1 VAAVTASRPSCPR
14 SRSSEGEHKI
24 LAGRY
29 IRVSTAATLTAL
41 CVVGSAVWLFTSLLL
56 ALAVLSLLLLIVLL
70 HHQHNMA
77 RIVSWAQ
84 QPLGTPVPRGWGAWD
99 YIYASLARRERQ
111 AQEQR
116 ERLTRSLRRFREAT
130 QALPDGVIYLTR
142 QRTIEWV
149 NEAAASYFA
158 LDAERDIGRAVTSL
172 VREPT
177 FVNYLQ
183 NPESEPVILR
193 GGHHEGLTL
202 AVQIIPFGEDQEMVL
217 ARDITQLER
226 LDMMRRDFVANV
238 SHELKTPLTVV
249 GGFVET
255 LIDGG
260 DDFSPEDRR
269 HFLELALNQSQRM
282 QRLVDDLLTLS
293 SLQSGDTPRLDEDVD
308 AQALLQGVLSEARL
322 LSRGRHEI
330 TLAADAPG
338 ILIGSQKE
346 LYSAFSNLVNN
357 AVRYTPEHGEV
368 HVTWAR
374 LEDGGA
380 SFSVE
385 DSGIGIEAQHLERL
399 TERFYR
405 VDQGRSR
412 ESGGTGLGLAIVK
425 HVLTR
430 HNAQL
435 GIASQ
440 PGKGSCFTARF
451 PAKRLRFRA

>member
-1 VAAVTASRPSCPR
+1 MCAVAGVVWIF
-14 SRSSEGEHKI
+14 SS
-24 LAGRY
+24 
-29 IRVSTAATLTAL
+29 LT
-41 CVVGSAVWLFTSLLL
+41 L
-56 ALAVLSLLLLIVLL
+56 ALAVLAALLVLVLL
-70 HHQHNMA
+70 HHQHNMG
-77 RIVSWAQ
+77 RVVSWAQ
-84 QPLGTPVPRGWGAWD
+84 QAPGTPLPRGIAAWD

-116 ERLTRSLRRFREAT
+116 ARLTRSLKRFREAT

-149 NEAAASYFA
+149 NEAAASYFG

-172 VREPT
+172 VREPA
-177 FVNYLQ
+177 FVSYLA
-183 NPESEPVILR
+183 NPSAEPVILR

-202 AVQIIPFGEDQEMVL
+202 AVQVIPFGEDQEMVL

-249 GGFVET
+249 SGFVET
-255 LIDGG
+255 LIDG
-260 DDFSPEDRR
+260 DEDFSVEDRR
-269 HFLELALNQSQRM
+269 HFLELTLSQSQRM

-293 SLQSGDTPRLDEDVD
+293 SLQSGDAPRGEEVVDV
-308 AQALLQGVLSEARL
+308 QALVQGVLNEARL

-330 TLAADAPG
+330 VCEQGPAAA
-338 ILIGSQKE
+338 IVGSQKE
-346 LYSAFSNLVNN
+346 LYSAFSNLVSN
-357 AVRYTPEHGEV
+357 AVRYTPEHGEIRV
-368 HVTWAR
+368 SWSV
-374 LEDGGA
+374 LEDGSGRFA
-380 SFSVE
+380 VE
-385 DSGIGIEAQHLERL
+385 DSGIGIEPQHLERL

-412 ESGGTGLGLAIVK
+412 ETGGTGLGLAIVK

-440 PGKGSCFTARF
+440 PGTGSCFTAHF
-451 PAKRLRFRA
+451 PVRRLRLPG

>member
-1 VAAVTASRPSCPR
+1 MAAVTACRPPCRR
-14 SRSSEGEHKI
+14 SRSNKGERKI

-29 IRVSTAATLTAL
+29 IRVSTAATLIGICIAAAIIWIF
-41 CVVGSAVWLFTSLLL
+41 SSLLL
-56 ALAVLSLLLLIVLL
+56 ALACLAGLLVVVVL
-70 HHQHNMA
+70 HHQHNMG
-77 RIVSWAQ
+77 RVVSWAQ
-84 QPLGTPVPRGWGAWD
+84 QPPGTPVPRGIAAWD
-99 YIYASLARRERQ
+99 YIYACLARRERQ

-116 ERLTRSLRRFREAT
+116 ERLTRSLKRFREAT

-149 NEAAASYFA
+149 NEAAASYFG

-172 VREPT
+172 VRDPAFVGYLAKPT
-177 FVNYLQ
+177 T
-183 NPESEPVILR
+183 EPVILR

-202 AVQIIPFGEDQEMVL
+202 AVQVIPFGDDQEMVL

-249 GGFVET
+249 SGFVET
-255 LIDGG
+255 LIDG
-260 DDFSPEDRR
+260 DEDFSVEDRR
-269 HFLELALNQSQRM
+269 HFLELTLNQSQRM

-293 SLQSGDTPRLDEDVD
+293 SLQSGDAPRGEEEVSV
-308 AQALLQGVLSEARL
+308 QALIQGVLNEARL

-330 TLAADAPG
+330 LCEEGPPAC
-338 ILIGSQKE
+338 LVGSQKE
-346 LYSAFSNLVNN
+346 LFSVFSNLVSN
-357 AVRYTPEHGEV
+357 AVRYTPEHGEIRIS
-368 HVTWAR
+368 WAVQ
-374 LEDGGA
+374 EDGSGC
-380 SFSVE
+380 FSVE
-385 DSGIGIEAQHLERL
+385 DSGIGIESQHLERL

-440 PGKGSCFTARF
+440 PGVGSRFSAHF
-451 PAKRLRFRA
+451 PARRLRFPG

>member
-1 VAAVTASRPSCPR
+1 M
-14 SRSSEGEHKI
+14 
-24 LAGRY
+24 GR
-29 IRVSTAATLTAL
+29 V
-41 CVVGSAVWLFTSLLL
+41 
-56 ALAVLSLLLLIVLL
+56 
-70 HHQHNMA
+70 
-77 RIVSWAQ
+77 VSWAQ
-84 QPLGTPVPRGWGAWD
+84 QAPGTPVPRGIAAWD

-116 ERLTRSLRRFREAT
+116 ARLTRSLKRFREAT

-149 NEAAASYFA
+149 NEAAASYFG

-172 VREPT
+172 VREPA
-177 FVNYLQ
+177 FVSYLA
-183 NPESEPVILR
+183 NPSAEPVILR

-202 AVQIIPFGEDQEMVL
+202 AVQVIPFGEDQEMVL

-249 GGFVET
+249 SGFVET
-255 LIDGG
+255 LIDG
-260 DDFSPEDRR
+260 DEDFSVEDRR
-269 HFLELALNQSQRM
+269 HFLELTLSQSQRM

-293 SLQSGDTPRLDEDVD
+293 SLQSGDAPRGEEVVDV
-308 AQALLQGVLSEARL
+308 QALVQGVLNEARL

-330 TLAADAPG
+330 VCEQGPAAA
-338 ILIGSQKE
+338 IVGSQKE
-346 LYSAFSNLVNN
+346 LYSAFSNLVSN
-357 AVRYTPEHGEV
+357 AVRYTPEHGEIRV
-368 HVTWAR
+368 SWSV
-374 LEDGGA
+374 LEDGSG
-380 SFSVE
+380 SFAVE
-385 DSGIGIEAQHLERL
+385 DSGIGIEPQHLERL

-412 ESGGTGLGLAIVK
+412 ETGGTGLGLAIVK

-440 PGKGSCFTARF
+440 PGTGSCFTAHF
-451 PAKRLRFRA
+451 PVRRLRLPG